1 MERVT
6 RAGLAVAAVLAD
18 FIESEALPG
27 TGVTADDFWA
37 GSPRSWVTWR
47 RGTGRC

>member
-18 FIESEALPG
+18 FVESEALPG

-37 GSPRSWVTWR
+37 GFAAIVR
-47 RGTGRC
+47 